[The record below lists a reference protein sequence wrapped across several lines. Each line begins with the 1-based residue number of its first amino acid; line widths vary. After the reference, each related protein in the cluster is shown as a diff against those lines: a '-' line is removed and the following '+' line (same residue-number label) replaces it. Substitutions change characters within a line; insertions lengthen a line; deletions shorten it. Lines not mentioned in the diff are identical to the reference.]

1 MPRSRLANL
10 LVATAVGILFL
21 AGLIIHGVAGAVLL
35 LAVAIGLGYLSL
47 HAWSAIHPRGRAAR
61 VAVLAAVVAVAI
73 AKVVTR

>member
-1 MPRSRLANL
+1 VPRSRLANL

-47 HAWSAIHPRGRAAR
+47 HAWPAIHPRGRAAR